1 MSTLKYLRV
10 FALTLILLV
19 TLVGQ
24 SQAQGQPAAPA
35 NAAAVLSTRSG
46 RAKTDREEHPHRL
59 QPMQAPKISPWAL
72 RG

>member
-24 SQAQGQPAAPA
+24 SQAQGQPPPQPTQPPY
-35 NAAAVLSTRSG
+35 VLPNDPPG
-46 RAKTDREEHPHRL
+46 KEGLYRL
-59 QPMQAPKISPWAL
+59 DT
-72 RG
+72 